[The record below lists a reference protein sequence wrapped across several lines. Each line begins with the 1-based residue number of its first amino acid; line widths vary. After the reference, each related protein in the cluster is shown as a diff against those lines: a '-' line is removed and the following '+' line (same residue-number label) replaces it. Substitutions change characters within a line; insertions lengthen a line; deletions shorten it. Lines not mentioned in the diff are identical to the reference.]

1 MSKSFIKNK
10 LRTLLEQYLIENQQ
24 DINKL
29 IDEDTE
35 ISGDV
40 LNSFKLQ
47 NSLNKDIWDDKDT
60 LNPKVKFKLLEIAK
74 DFFKELE
81 LPKNVKLKDVIF
93 TGSLA
98 NFNWSKFSDI
108 DLHLVVDFDQF
119 KEDKDF
125 MTKHFKVEKTLW
137 NDIHDIKIYNYP
149 VEIYVQNIDDKLEAT
164 AIYSVLHNKWILKPS
179 KQEFKV
185 DKGLLK
191 QKAKKFIDQYEDI
204 KSDYANK
211 KYKQVIIKVDTLW
224 DKIKKMRQ
232 IGLEEGGEFSLEN
245 ILFKVLRRMPVM
257 DDLDKMRKD
266 AYDKSMT
273 LNESIKT
280 PSPESIIQSVIYR
293 LTIWYHEHE
302 KMDACDINNGEC
314 MSFAENIYKELL
326 EKYNIKTEILSDPLF
341 WEPFDDVD
349 KSLLADPQD
358 YGSKPTYDYKKLGL
372 PSHYWIYYNGKHY
385 DSERIKGVTNF
396 FDLPTFQEYK
406 QKYSKNKINESLLV
420 ENNVWIDGGILL
432 IKGKKLE
439 DGTQRLYAT
448 HIKKI
453 IELPRNRKDDTKGV
467 AARMALLSDV
477 FYVIKQIPDPNIEG
491 NTILKGFKM
500 DYKSDV
506 SLSKVLKMKGQSAS
520 IVLNNAKTP
529 LHWESLRFNSMG
541 VMLNRLSNDIRQIP
555 DIKLD

>member
-1 MSKSFIKNK
+1 MIYQYIYGYTMSKSFIKQK
-10 LRTLLEQYLIENQQ
+10 LKTLLEQYLIENQ

-74 DFFKELE
+74 DFFNELE

-119 KEDKDF
+119 KEDKNF
-125 MTKHFKVEKTLW
+125 MEKHFKTEKTLW
-137 NDIHDIKIYNYP
+137 NDIHDIKIYSYP
-149 VEIYVQNIDDKLEAT
+149 VEIYVQDKDDKLEAT
-164 AIYSVLHNKWILKPS
+164 AIYSVLHNKWLLKPS
-179 KQEFKV
+179 KQDFKV
-185 DKGLLK
+185 DKNLLK
-191 QKAKKFIDQYEDI
+191 QKAQKFIKQYEDI

-211 KYKQVIIKVDTLW
+211 KYKPLITKVDTLW
-224 DKIKKMRQ
+224 DKIKQMRQ
-232 IGLEEGGEFSLEN
+232 AGLEEGGEFSLEN

-273 LNESIKT
+273 LNES
-280 PSPESIIQSVIYR
+280 
-293 LTIWYHEHE
+293 L
-302 KMDACDINNGEC
+302 
-314 MSFAENIYKELL
+314 
-326 EKYNIKTEILSDPLF
+326 IL
-341 WEPFDDVD
+341 
-349 KSLLADPQD
+349 
-358 YGSKPTYDYKKLGL
+358 
-372 PSHYWIYYNGKHY
+372 
-385 DSERIKGVTNF
+385 
-396 FDLPTFQEYK
+396 
-406 QKYSKNKINESLLV
+406 

-439 DGTQRLYAT
+439 DNTQRLYAT

-477 FYVIKQIPDPNIEG
+477 FYVIKQIPDPNVEG
-491 NTILKGFKM
+491 NIILKGFKM
-500 DYKSDV
+500 DYRSDV
-506 SLSKVLKMKGQSAS
+506 HISKQLKMTNQSAS
-520 IVLNNAKTP
+520 IVLNNNKTP
-529 LHWESLRFNSMG
+529 IWWESLRFNSMG
-541 VMLNRLSNDIRQIP
+541 AMLNRLSNDIRQIP

>member
-1 MSKSFIKNK
+1 MSKSFIKHK
-10 LRTLLEQYLIENQQ
+10 LKTLLEQYLIENQV

-81 LPKNVKLKDVIF
+81 LPKNVKLKDIIF

-108 DLHLVVDFDQF
+108 DLHLVVDFGEF
-119 KEDKDF
+119 KEDEKF
-125 MTKHFKVEKTLW
+125 IEKHFKVEKTLW

-149 VEIYVQNIDDKLEAT
+149 VEIYVQDIAHELAAT
-164 AIYSVLHNKWILKPS
+164 AIYSVLHNKWIKKPS
-179 KQEFKV
+179 KQEFSV

-191 QKAKKFIDQYEDI
+191 QKAQKFFKQKEDI
-204 KSDYANK
+204 DKDYNNKDYKSVVSKID
-211 KYKQVIIKVDTLW
+211 ILW
-224 DKIKKMRQ
+224 NRIKKMRQ
-232 IGLEEGGEFSLEN
+232 SGLEEGGEFSLEN
-245 ILFKVLRRMPVM
+245 ILFKVLRRTPFM

-273 LNESIKT
+273 LNESLLT
-280 PSPESIIQSVIYR
+280 ES
-293 LTIWYHEHE
+293 
-302 KMDACDINNGEC
+302 
-314 MSFAENIYKELL
+314 
-326 EKYNIKTEILSDPLF
+326 
-341 WEPFDDVD
+341 
-349 KSLLADPQD
+349 
-358 YGSKPTYDYKKLGL
+358 
-372 PSHYWIYYNGKHY
+372 
-385 DSERIKGVTNF
+385 
-396 FDLPTFQEYK
+396 
-406 QKYSKNKINESLLV
+406 
-420 ENNVWIDGGILL
+420 NVWTDGGILL

-453 IELPRNRKDDTKGV
+453 IELPRNRKDDTSGV
-467 AARMALLSDV
+467 AARMAILSDV
-477 FYVIKQIPDPNIEG
+477 FYVIKLVQDIPNQTE
-491 NTILKGFKM
+491 TILKGFKM

-506 SLSKVLKMKGQSAS
+506 ALSKQLRMTNQSAS
-520 IVLNNAKTP
+520 IVINNNKTP
-529 LHWESLRFNSMG
+529 NHWDSLRFNNLPTMFNKIG
-541 VMLNRLSNDIRQIP
+541 NDIRQIP
-555 DIKLD
+555 DIKWD